1 MTIFENYPINSDVDS
16 VQIVTAKKAKI
27 SIVQHIVSN
36 TEMVEYTE
44 VLKVLYDV
52 YGYKM
57 HDIYSLCEACYILE
71 IQPTYI
77 NDFNKIALMYEN
89 DKYARQL
96 NRVLLKH
103 IQINREKAQ
112 QEAQRKMQQEQE
124 RLFAQQAQ
132 QAKQA
137 IKTRTPVGYPEQSM
151 KQTGH
156 VVKLKMNNVKKVES
170 PFDQRLKV
178 MFSNNDVKEVVDT
191 PAVCRRMF
199 MELSSRPDVLAV
211 EVRTIGNPAAHG
223 QDRVSKIILS
233 YDKDLGYNPHLRTGQ
248 IRP

>member
-1 MTIFENYPINSDVDS
+1 M
-16 VQIVTAKKAKI
+16 
-27 SIVQHIVSN
+27 
-36 TEMVEYTE
+36 M
-44 VLKVLYDV
+44 
-52 YGYKM
+52 
-57 HDIYSLCEACYILE
+57 
-71 IQPTYI
+71 YI

-96 NRVLLKH
+96 NRVLLRH

-132 QAKQA
+132 QTQQAQQAQQA
-137 IKTRTPVGYPEQSM
+137 IKTQNTRTPVGYPEQSM

-156 VVKLKMNNVKKVES
+156 VIKLKMNNVKKVES

>member
-1 MTIFENYPINSDVDS
+1 MTIFENYPINSDIDS

-44 VLKVLYDV
+44 VLKVLCDV

-57 HDIYSLCEACYILE
+57 CDIYGVCEACYILG
-71 IQPTYI
+71 IQMMYI

-112 QEAQRKMQQEQE
+112 QEAQRKMQQ
-124 RLFAQQAQ
+124 AQQA
-132 QAKQA
+132 
-137 IKTRTPVGYPEQSM
+137 IKTQNTRTPVGYPEQSM
-151 KQTGH
+151 KQAGH
-156 VVKLKMNNVKKVES
+156 VIKLKMNNVKKVES

-178 MFSNNDVKEVVDT
+178 LFSNNDVKEMVDT